1 MFSLVYIWSDKNTFN
16 LKIALYQI
24 KNAIIAAALVIYLNF
39 LLNVTVAVVNVD
51 NAIISRGITFLRTS

>member
-24 KNAIIAAALVIYLNF
+24 KNAIIAGALVIYLNF